1 MDLLNGLIIY
11 WSDEN
16 ITNNLKNHID
26 INKTNIYFRF
36 FFFNNNSYYRDLNIL
51 SINLIYFL
59 KRIYLIIEEELKLL
73 NLIQKF

>member
-26 INKTNIYFRF
+26 TNKTNIYFRF

-51 SINLIYFL
+51 SIKTIKFDTKILTLF
-59 KRIYLIIEEELKLL
+59 KRA
-73 NLIQKF
+73 

>member
-51 SINLIYFL
+51 SIKFDTKILTLF
-59 KRIYLIIEEELKLL
+59 KRA
-73 NLIQKF
+73 

>member
-26 INKTNIYFRF
+26 TNKTNIYFRF
-36 FFFNNNSYYRDLNIL
+36 FLFNNNSYYRDLNIL
-51 SINLIYFL
+51 SINKFDTKILTLF
-59 KRIYLIIEEELKLL
+59 KRA
-73 NLIQKF
+73 

>member
-51 SINLIYFL
+51 SINKFDTKILTLF
-59 KRIYLIIEEELKLL
+59 KRA
-73 NLIQKF
+73 

>member
-1 MDLLNGLIIY
+1 MDLLNWLIIY

-26 INKTNIYFRF
+26 TNKTKIYFRF

-51 SINLIYFL
+51 SIKFDIKILTLF
-59 KRIYLIIEEELKLL
+59 KRA
-73 NLIQKF
+73 